1 MTRVTRDDRTR
12 RDKHAL
18 DEHGMVLCN
27 PRDREAA
34 HRAEMEG
41 IATHD
46 AAAVTCRKC
55 LTLLHRGETPGPALF
70 RRVRRAPPVAAE
82 PGPGDGVD
90 PREER
95 RAKLREDSRGKT
107 DHARV
112 RLAAQIFEALNQGG
126 VLGAAGL
133 DDFRF
138 AAVKPSGDSGPFLVE
153 VCGVDPLARYEP
165 AAIEAVL
172 REHKGLLRA
181 EVAQSVNRRQAP
193 ELRFLVLPPG
203 AQP

>member
-41 IATHD
+41 IAT
-46 AAAVTCRKC
+46 
-55 LTLLHRGETPGPALF
+55 
-70 RRVRRAPPVAAE
+70 
-82 PGPGDGVD
+82 
-90 PREER
+90 
-95 RAKLREDSRGKT
+95 
-107 DHARV
+107 
-112 RLAAQIFEALNQGG
+112 QIFEALNQGG
-126 VLGAAGL
+126 VLGATGL